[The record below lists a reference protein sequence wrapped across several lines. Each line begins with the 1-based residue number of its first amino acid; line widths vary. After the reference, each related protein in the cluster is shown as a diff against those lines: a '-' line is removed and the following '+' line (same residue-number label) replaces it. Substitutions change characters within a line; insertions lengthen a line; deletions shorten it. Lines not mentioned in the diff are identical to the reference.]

1 MESNGLDAVIDITD
15 ITAEEAAD
23 SCQAA
28 EHLEATAEVSAEEA
42 EAEARKDA
50 EKAYLTR
57 LSAFNKGYRQ
67 LVVAVFVGVL
77 AGIALAI
84 HMNLWLGIG
93 IAVFAA
99 TAYVYFAS
107 SDCRR
112 LLGIVYKNQKGRI
125 SVEQAVLRHGDT
137 VVIPDRLIWADVT
150 ELADKAFVS
159 SRNAALCRVYIPK
172 SIKRMG
178 ESLLGEDGRTVTF
191 LYEGSPEEWEEIEK
205 QTDLSGC
212 TVVFNVPFPRLPK
225 KSKSRSQ
232 RSGHG
237 KGAGR

>member
-1 MESNGLDAVIDITD
+1 MENNGLDTVVD

-28 EHLEATAEVSAEEA
+28 EPAETVTEVSAEEA
-42 EAEARKDA
+42 EAEARRDA

-57 LSAFNKGYRQ
+57 LDTFRSGYLR
-67 LVVAVFVGVL
+67 LVVAVFIGAL

-93 IAVFAA
+93 VAVFAA

-112 LLGIVYKNQKGRI
+112 LLGIVYKNENGSI
-125 SVEQAVLRHGDT
+125 IIEQALLRRGST

-150 ELADKAFVS
+150 ELADKVFVS

-178 ESLLGEDGRTVTF
+178 ENLLGEDGKTVTF